1 MRVQIVYFPI
11 RGSLRHA
18 VHCILPAPVFS
29 LCRPPPSLLSNRES
43 YKVRL
48 TSASIAITI
57 GLPIRAQKAKGRA
70 RPMSDEQPLD
80 KTRPITLAE
89 AAEIYGFNHRFLAE
103 LARKGRLKARKSGGV
118 WLTTPADVEDYI
130 ASRQKRG
137 AYRND
142 IQT

>member
-1 MRVQIVYFPI
+1 
-11 RGSLRHA
+11 
-18 VHCILPAPVFS
+18 
-29 LCRPPPSLLSNRES
+29 
-43 YKVRL
+43 
-48 TSASIAITI
+48 
-57 GLPIRAQKAKGRA
+57 
-70 RPMSDEQPLD
+70 MSEQTPG

-103 LARKGRLKARKSGGV
+103 LARKGRLEARKSGGV

-130 ASRQKRG
+130 ASRQERG